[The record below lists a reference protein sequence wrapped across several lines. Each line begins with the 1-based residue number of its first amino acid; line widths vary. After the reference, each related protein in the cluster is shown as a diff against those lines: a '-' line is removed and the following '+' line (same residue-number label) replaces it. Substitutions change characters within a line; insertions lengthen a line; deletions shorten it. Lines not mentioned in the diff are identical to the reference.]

1 MSIISALMNR
11 NKIYSFEDA
20 FGVKD
25 ITSDEMRNAIEL
37 WLEMY
42 FENDKKQLDD
52 CQRLPVLIVKKLTK
66 TAFSEYQASSK
77 NEFANCILR
86 GTDVIHKKAFQQML
100 ISGECLIKPVPTADG
115 FTFVPIRRDCFVPL
129 ARNENEELTSVGTAE
144 ITIAKGKYYTLLERR
159 TAGKML
165 IIESKLYESE
175 TPEMLGTEIPVNAL
189 EKYENLQPVIALPL
203 SGLGLIHL
211 KTPLLNTVDGS
222 ADSVAIYAPAAK
234 LIQRINR
241 NEKLLD
247 QEFELGRLRIMVP
260 EDLMCRRSNGVRRLE
275 DDVFTSLAED
285 PDEQKIT
292 TFSPQLRESSYLA
305 RKTEYLRNIES
316 LIGFKRGILSDVE
329 MAERT
334 ATEIT
339 SSDGDYNLTI
349 TDLQEVWERAVR
361 DAVQLCSELARIY
374 KMPGAAKVNDEDVII
389 DFGDG
394 VLYNRDKTWNEY
406 CSMVQMGLIKP
417 EIAVA
422 WYFEL
427 PHETEHDI
435 EEIRRQYMPEIE
447 SMTREE

>member
-1 MSIISALMNR
+1 M
-11 NKIYSFEDA
+11 
-20 FGVKD
+20 
-25 ITSDEMRNAIEL
+25 
-37 WLEMY
+37 
-42 FENDKKQLDD
+42 
-52 CQRLPVLIVKKLTK
+52 
-66 TAFSEYQASSK
+66 
-77 NEFANCILR
+77 
-86 GTDVIHKKAFQQML
+86 
-100 ISGECLIKPVPTADG
+100 
-115 FTFVPIRRDCFVPL
+115 
-129 ARNENEELTSVGTAE
+129 
-144 ITIAKGKYYTLLERR
+144 
-159 TAGKML
+159 
-165 IIESKLYESE
+165 
-175 TPEMLGTEIPVNAL
+175 
-189 EKYENLQPVIALPL
+189 IALPL

-260 EDLMCRRSNGVRRLE
+260 EDLMRRRSNGVGRLE

>member
-1 MSIISALMNR
+1 M
-11 NKIYSFEDA
+11 
-20 FGVKD
+20 
-25 ITSDEMRNAIEL
+25 
-37 WLEMY
+37 
-42 FENDKKQLDD
+42 
-52 CQRLPVLIVKKLTK
+52 
-66 TAFSEYQASSK
+66 
-77 NEFANCILR
+77 
-86 GTDVIHKKAFQQML
+86 
-100 ISGECLIKPVPTADG
+100 
-115 FTFVPIRRDCFVPL
+115 
-129 ARNENEELTSVGTAE
+129 
-144 ITIAKGKYYTLLERR
+144 
-159 TAGKML
+159 
-165 IIESKLYESE
+165 
-175 TPEMLGTEIPVNAL
+175 
-189 EKYENLQPVIALPL
+189 
-203 SGLGLIHL
+203 
-211 KTPLLNTVDGS
+211 
-222 ADSVAIYAPAAK
+222 
-234 LIQRINR
+234 
-241 NEKLLD
+241 
-247 QEFELGRLRIMVP
+247 
-260 EDLMCRRSNGVRRLE
+260 RRLE

-417 EIAVA
+417 GLLSRGILN
-422 WYFEL
+422 YL
-427 PHETEHDI
+427 MRPNMI
-435 EEIRRQYMPEIE
+435 
-447 SMTREE
+447 